1 MRDVPRLGANALPE
15 RMKAADPVR
24 NRRLSGRLLVER
36 RLTPGHRSHRL
47 APTPQWANTV
57 SSSDQ
62 ERAMPIKRTDLK
74 TEAGV
79 KLTLVEEVTPQGVI
93 RNQHY
98 RLTTLRPTQPRVL
111 AIRAA
116 AEDAFDLEVV
126 ASLMDPVVQRL
137 IERR

>member
-1 MRDVPRLGANALPE
+1 
-15 RMKAADPVR
+15 
-24 NRRLSGRLLVER
+24 
-36 RLTPGHRSHRL
+36 
-47 APTPQWANTV
+47 
-57 SSSDQ
+57 
-62 ERAMPIKRTDLK
+62 MPIKRTDLK
-74 TEAGV
+74 AEAGV
-79 KLTLVEEVTPQGVI
+79 KLTLVEEVTPQGVV
-93 RNQHY
+93 RGRHY